1 MVATL
6 AQAAS
11 AAYYLESQRSFRHP
25 NEYYTAGEEPDGVW
39 FNPRGLL
46 GLENGGKVD
55 SADFQ
60 RLYNGFAPDGSTR
73 LTRNAGSET
82 RSPGVDMTFSADKS
96 VSALWAV
103 ADPDLRGE
111 IEQAHNDA
119 ARVALEETVFRY
131 CAYTRIRD
139 REGRIRVLPAD
150 ISVAMFQHGT
160 SREND
165 PQLHTHCVIFNVAR
179 THEDGRWRA
188 MHQYPVYSWAKAA
201 GAVYRH
207 ALAWN
212 LRERLG
218 IRMEQYGPNAEFTR
232 IEGMPEDLQVFWSKR
247 RKAIVA
253 KAGELGIPSLG
264 NASRMAGVNKLTRAG
279 KSHDNDPDVRH
290 RRWMGEAEGYV
301 AREALIAAVT
311 GHKVEIGPE
320 AIRELTDRLDDL
332 PAHLAREE
340 AVFRRP
346 DMVEAAANAAAGLIG
361 PEALKTAIE
370 RLRRNPEIERL
381 EPKKPTAESRAGMV
395 HTEVYSTRHNLGLE
409 QAVKDM
415 TAAMAADIGHD
426 LPEQAVKQ
434 KVETLLADGY
444 PLSQEQSLA
453 IRHATIKGG
462 RVAVIEGAAGS
473 GKTTTLRPI
482 TDLHK
487 EHGYE
492 IVPTAVAW
500 RTAVALGDDCDARA
514 YCVDKLLKLAAK
526 EQVEIGPKTLI
537 VVDEAGMLSTR
548 QAHHILQLSERHG
561 AKVVF
566 AGDTRQQQPV
576 EAGPGL
582 RLIRDVAGSV
592 RVDRIRRQKA
602 DLEDVLVH
610 VHKQTPEQARFR
622 AGLTNPQERDSI
634 MAEYE
639 AMERKPLF
647 TPWQVA
653 VSEALRD
660 GEAEKAIEAWH
671 LRNRLH
677 LCHDEEKTLSRLVDD
692 WERHVRTQP
701 DTSTVVLA
709 RTKAE
714 GRALSWL
721 MRQRVLS
728 KTPDAKRAVIEVSRD
743 LDGRLTEPLEI
754 AVGDRIRIGATQ
766 WEKQLFNGTV
776 VTVEDLEVRPAEDAA
791 VSDTAVSRKARN
803 RQARGTAGR
812 RDGKAN
818 ASASS
823 GDESKAEL
831 RAESPVYITART
843 DDGRQVSFRHDE
855 IRDWHDNIRLDYGY
869 AMTIASAQGLTVDRA
884 FLLADERP
892 ARETIYPA
900 ATRHR
905 EGLDIYVNRSPLAF
919 DIAEHRPEDQ
929 ADMPVTDSDV
939 RAYLAERW
947 SRSQPKE
954 AALDYITD
962 GEWRDATESARASIG
977 NGGSRSNGKQYGGP
991 GDGQGEATE
1000 ALAAANDNAIVRIAR
1015 EIRHAVNGW
1024 RHGAAVD
1031 AFAAERTEVLAAW
1044 DELRERTRSDG
1055 DAVAL
1060 SPAFRE
1066 TLDRHGA
1073 LMKQARLFRARP
1085 LVFERLLA
1093 ERAGIGERE
1102 IEELREQHSRA
1113 GKHLRSVK
1121 ARVSHAARQEAP
1133 HEEPGIVEAI
1143 VTETAALTAEPA
1155 AEEHGQVQPSE
1166 PAAPDR
1172 GHDTQSTWEILYDR
1186 LERDW
1191 NDLVNVANQ
1200 ADLPLPLV
1208 RGYEELIERVQD
1220 LADHPELP
1228 STEREELA
1236 GLLDYHRNEIAARQ
1250 AVHDYLAAAERHVKA
1265 CEPLRREAESQGVNL
1280 ADVADWSEWRRD
1292 AARLERAGRAIL
1304 ADEDTYG
1311 AYLDAVAAGKPRA
1324 RLAVDQLHSRVQ
1336 DGRVKTATSKKPEP
1350 RRDPAPTQEQGI
1362 AYILDDPERLRD
1374 LREQLKKRERKID
1387 RQQKKSRGLSM

>member
-11 AAYYLESQRSFRHP
+11 ASYYLESQRSFRHP

-39 FNPRGLL
+39 FNRSGLL

-55 SADFQ
+55 SGDFQ
-60 RLYNGFAPDGSTR
+60 RLYNGFAPDGSSR
-73 LTRNAGSET
+73 LTRNAGSEH

-103 ADPDLRGE
+103 ADPALRSR
-111 IEQAHNDA
+111 IEEAHNDA

-179 THEDGRWRA
+179 THEDGKWRA

-201 GAVYRH
+201 GAVYRN

-218 IRMEQYGPNAEFTR
+218 IRMEQYGPNAGFTR
-232 IEGMPEDLQVFWSKR
+232 IAGMPEDLQVFWSKR

-279 KSHDNDPDVRH
+279 KSHDNDPEVRH
-290 RRWMGEAEGYV
+290 RRWMGEAEGFV
-301 AREALIAAVT
+301 EREELIAAVT

-361 PEALKTAIE
+361 PDALKTSIE

-409 QAVKDM
+409 QAVRDM
-415 TAAMAADIGHD
+415 AEAMAADTGHE
-426 LPEQAVKQ
+426 LPEEAVKE
-434 KVETLLADGY
+434 KVEALLEQGY

-453 IRHATIKGG
+453 IRHATSKGG

-526 EQVEIGPKTLI
+526 EQVEIGAKTLI

-582 RLIRDVAGSV
+582 RLIRDVAGSI

-610 VHKQTPEQARFR
+610 VHKETPEQARFR
-622 AGLTNPQERDSI
+622 AGLTNPQERDAI
-634 MAEYE
+634 LADYE
-639 AMERKPLF
+639 AMEKKPLF

-677 LCHDEEKTLSRLVDD
+677 LCFDEEKTIARLVDD
-692 WERHVRTQP
+692 WERHVRAEP

-709 RTKAE
+709 RTRAE
-714 GRALSWL
+714 TRALSWL
-721 MRQRVLS
+721 MRQRVLAQ
-728 KTPDAKRAVIEVSRD
+728 TPDAKRAVIEVSRD
-743 LDGRLTEPLEI
+743 LDGRLTEPLEV

-776 VTVEDLEVRPAEDAA
+776 VTVEDLQVRRGD
-791 VSDTAVSRKARN
+791 DTAVSRKARN
-803 RQARGTAGR
+803 RQADGR
-812 RDGKAN
+812 QPDADTGLSELE
-818 ASASS
+818 AS
-823 GDESKAEL
+823 
-831 RAESPVYITART
+831 VHITART
-843 DDGRQVSFRHDE
+843 DDGRRVTFRHDE

-884 FLLADERP
+884 FLLVDDRP

-905 EGLDIYVNRSPLAF
+905 EALDIYVNRSPLAF
-919 DIAEHRPEDQ
+919 DIAEHRPEDE
-929 ADMPVTDSDV
+929 AERPVLDSDV

-954 AALDYITD
+954 AALDYVSD
-962 GEWRDATESARASIG
+962 GAWRDAREDARHHERRAG
-977 NGGSRSNGKQYGGP
+977 ETR
-991 GDGQGEATE
+991 QGTAK
-1000 ALAAANDNAIVRIAR
+1000 AHAAANDNALVRIAQ

-1031 AFAAERTEVLAAW
+1031 AFAAERGEVMAAW
-1044 DELRERTRSDG
+1044 DDLRARARQEG

-1066 TLDRHGA
+1066 TLDRHGV
-1073 LMKQARLFRARP
+1073 LMKQVQVFRTRP
-1085 LVFERLLA
+1085 QVFERLLA
-1093 ERAGIGERE
+1093 ERAGIGGAELQ
-1102 IEELREQHSRA
+1102 ELRDVHARA
-1113 GKHLRSVK
+1113 GGYLRSVT
-1121 ARVSHAARQEAP
+1121 ARTATATRQTAQPEEARAETVVVDAPTHTPEPPVGEHAAAQP
-1133 HEEPGIVEAI
+1133 GEP
-1143 VTETAALTAEPA
+1143 VT
-1155 AEEHGQVQPSE
+1155 
-1166 PAAPDR
+1166 PDR
-1172 GHDTQSTWEILYDR
+1172 GHDTEPAWETLYDR

-1191 NDLVNVANQ
+1191 NELVTVANQ
-1200 ADLPLPLV
+1200 DALPLPLV
-1208 RGYEELIERVQD
+1208 RRYDELIDRVLD
-1220 LADHPELP
+1220 LAKHPQLPATEHQEL
-1228 STEREELA
+1228 T
-1236 GLLDYHRNEIAARQ
+1236 GLINYHRAETAARS
-1250 AVHDYLAAAERHVKA
+1250 AVNDYLAAAERHVKA
-1265 CEPLRREAESQGVNL
+1265 WEPLQREAESQGVH
-1280 ADVADWSEWRRD
+1280 VAEVAGWPEWRQEAQLLD
-1292 AARLERAGRAIL
+1292 KAGRAIL
-1304 ADEDTYG
+1304 ADDDTYG
-1311 AYLDAVAAGKPRA
+1311 AYLDAVAAGKARA
-1324 RLAVDQLHSRVQ
+1324 RLALDRLRRRIE
-1336 DGRVKTATSKKPEP
+1336 DGRVETARAQKPEP
-1350 RRDPAPTQEQGI
+1350 RPEPAPKQEEGI
-1362 AYILDDPERLRD
+1362 AYILDDPERLRE
-1374 LREQLKKRERKID
+1374 LRDQLKKRERKIA
-1387 RQQKKSRGLSM
+1387 RQHKKSRGLSM

>member
-39 FNPRGLL
+39 FNPRGVL

-55 SADFQ
+55 SGDFH
-60 RLYNGFAPDGSTR
+60 RLYHGFAPDGSQK
-73 LTRNAGSET
+73 LTRNAGSEQ

-96 VSALWAV
+96 VSALWAI
-103 ADPDLRGE
+103 ADPELRGE
-111 IEQAHNDA
+111 IERAHNDA
-119 ARVALEETVFRY
+119 ARVALEEIVFRY

-139 REGRIRVLPAD
+139 REGHIQVLPAD

-165 PQLHTHCVIFNVAR
+165 PQLHTHCVIFNAAR
-179 THEDGRWRA
+179 TREDGKWRA

-201 GAVYRH
+201 GAVYRS

-212 LRERLG
+212 LREGLG
-218 IRMEQYGPNAEFTR
+218 IRMERYGPEGGLTR
-232 IEGMPEDLQVFWSKR
+232 IEGMPEDLQAFWSKR

-264 NASRMAGVNKLTRAG
+264 NASRMAGVNKITRAG
-279 KSHDNDPDVRH
+279 KSHDNDPEVRH
-290 RRWMGEAEGYV
+290 RRWHEEAQGFAE
-301 AREALIAAVT
+301 REALIASVT
-311 GHKVEIGPE
+311 GHDVKITQE
-320 AIRELTDRLDDL
+320 AIRDLTARLDDL

-361 PEALKTAIE
+361 PEALRTAIE

-381 EPKKPTAESRAGMV
+381 EPKKPTAESLAGMA
-395 HTEVYSTRHNLGLE
+395 HTEVYSTRHNLRLE

-415 TAAMAADIGHD
+415 TAAMAADTGHE
-426 LPEQAVKQ
+426 LLEGTVREKVKALLEQ
-434 KVETLLADGY
+434 GY
-444 PLSQEQSLA
+444 PVSQEQSLA
-453 IRHATIKGG
+453 IRHATLGAG
-462 RVAVIEGAAGS
+462 RIAVIEGAAGS

-482 TDLHK
+482 TDLHR

-514 YCVDKLLKLAAK
+514 FCVDKLLKLAAK
-526 EQVEIGPKTLI
+526 EQVQIGRKTLI

-582 RLIRDVAGSV
+582 RLIRDVAGSI

-610 VHKQTPEQARFR
+610 VHKETPEQARFQ
-622 AGLTNPQERDSI
+622 AALTPPRERDAI
-634 MAEYE
+634 LADYE
-639 AMERKPLF
+639 AMERKPVF

-671 LRNRLH
+671 LRGRLH
-677 LCHDEEKTLSRLVDD
+677 LCYDEEKTLTRLVDD
-692 WERHVRTQP
+692 WERHVREEP

-709 RTKAE
+709 RTRAE
-714 GRALSWL
+714 TRALSWL
-721 MRQRVLS
+721 MRERVLAR
-728 KTPDAKRAVIEVSRD
+728 TPDAKRAVIEVSRN
-743 LDGRLTEPLEI
+743 LDGRVTEPLEI
-754 AVGDRIRIGATQ
+754 AVGDRLRIGATQ

-776 VTVEDLEVRPAEDAA
+776 VTVEDIEVKRAEKA
-791 VSDTAVSRKARN
+791 AVSRKARN
-803 RQARGTAGR
+803 RR
-812 RDGKAN
+812 
-818 ASASS
+818 ASGHMMETDTGAPEPEFS
-823 GDESKAEL
+823 
-831 RAESPVYITART
+831 VHITART
-843 DDGRQVSFRHDE
+843 DDGRHVAFRHDE

-884 FLLADERP
+884 FLLADDRP

-905 EGLDIYVNRSPLAF
+905 EALDVYVNRSPLAF
-919 DIAEHRPEDQ
+919 DIAEHRPEDE

-954 AALDYITD
+954 AALDYVTD
-962 GEWRDATESARASIG
+962 GEWRDAREGAQHRQRGT
-977 NGGSRSNGKQYGGP
+977 
-991 GDGQGEATE
+991 GEARQ
-1000 ALAAANDNAIVRIAR
+1000 AMAGDRPAANDNALVRIA
-1015 EIRHAVNGW
+1015 EDIRHAVNGW

-1031 AFAAERTEVLAAW
+1031 AFAAERGEVMAAW
-1044 DELRERTRSDG
+1044 DALRARVREEG
-1055 DAVAL
+1055 EAVAL

-1073 LMKQARLFRARP
+1073 LMRQAASFGARP
-1085 LVFERLLA
+1085 RTFERLLA
-1093 ERAGIGERE
+1093 ERAGIGEG
-1102 IEELREQHSRA
+1102 ELRELREVHARA
-1113 GKHLRSVK
+1113 GGYLRSVT
-1121 ARVSHAARQEAP
+1121 ARTARR
-1133 HEEPGIVEAI
+1133 GRRDG
-1143 VTETAALTAEPA
+1143 
-1155 AEEHGQVQPSE
+1155 AEE
-1166 PAAPDR
+1166 
-1172 GHDTQSTWEILYDR
+1172 T
-1186 LERDW
+1186 
-1191 NDLVNVANQ
+1191 
-1200 ADLPLPLV
+1200 
-1208 RGYEELIERVQD
+1208 
-1220 LADHPELP
+1220 
-1228 STEREELA
+1228 
-1236 GLLDYHRNEIAARQ
+1236 
-1250 AVHDYLAAAERHVKA
+1250 
-1265 CEPLRREAESQGVNL
+1265 
-1280 ADVADWSEWRRD
+1280 
-1292 AARLERAGRAIL
+1292 ERAGRDAERAPEPARQTASAAETARPDRPAAQTSRETGRHTAPVPPAPEAPVRREASGPDFSQAAYRRLRRDWRAHLRRAESEGVHRFDLDGAGALIERIAAFAGSEALAAEPRADLEEIVGQYRAHAAARDRVRNLLRDVERHWLRYRAISRRARNLDIPRDEQRSWPIWLERNEGLLREGRAIL
-1304 ADEDTYG
+1304 DDRATYG
-1311 AYLDAVAAGKPRA
+1311 AHIDRIE
-1324 RLAVDQLHSRVQ
+1324 
-1336 DGRVKTATSKKPEP
+1336 DGR
-1350 RRDPAPTQEQGI
+1350 
-1362 AYILDDPERLRD
+1362 ERLRKEVSR
-1374 LREQLKKRERKID
+1374 LERFSSAYRTQSRSRD
-1387 RQQKKSRGLSM
+1387 RGPTRSL